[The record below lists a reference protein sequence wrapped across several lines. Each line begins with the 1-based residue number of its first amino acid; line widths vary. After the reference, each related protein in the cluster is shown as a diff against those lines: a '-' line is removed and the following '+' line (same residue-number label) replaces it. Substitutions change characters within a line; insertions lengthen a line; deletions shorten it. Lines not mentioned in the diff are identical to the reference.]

1 MNRRAPL
8 ATVTAGCLVVI
19 AAVAGVLAT
28 VPAYA
33 ATTQHTFLTFCGWWD
48 NTPPG
53 GDISFPKIHSTARGK
68 GTFADPITFA
78 TAMAELS
85 PGTRVWV
92 PRVRKYV
99 IMEDSCQECG
109 PDWSGHGA
117 NGGPGLR
124 HIDLWLGGK
133 GGSAFDAIDCG
144 AQPTKTVGQY
154 KNGSTGQ
161 CLTAPA
167 SGTALKTATCNSA
180 ASEQF
185 TFHGAFLIIN
195 NKCAAMSGGNIVL
208 ATCTGGPTQQ
218 WSINPNGTISDIQT
232 GHKCIRASGTN
243 VVAGSRSGAASQ
255 WAFTPSGSPTNDFAL
270 SLNPASGSVT
280 AGSSTTVT
288 PRRWSPAP
296 RSRWR
301 CLPAAL
307 RRA

>member
-1 MNRRAPL
+1 
-8 ATVTAGCLVVI
+8 
-19 AAVAGVLAT
+19 
-28 VPAYA
+28 
-33 ATTQHTFLTFCGWWD
+33 
-48 NTPPG
+48 
-53 GDISFPKIHSTARGK
+53 
-68 GTFADPITFA
+68 
-78 TAMAELS
+78 
-85 PGTRVWV
+85 
-92 PRVRKYV
+92 
-99 IMEDSCQECG
+99 
-109 PDWSGHGA
+109 
-117 NGGPGLR
+117 
-124 HIDLWLGGK
+124 
-133 GGSAFDAIDCG
+133 
-144 AQPTKTVGQY
+144 
-154 KNGSTGQ
+154 
-161 CLTAPA
+161 
-167 SGTALKTATCNSA
+167 
-180 ASEQF
+180 
-185 TFHGAFLIIN
+185 
-195 NKCAAMSGGNIVL
+195 MSGGNIVL